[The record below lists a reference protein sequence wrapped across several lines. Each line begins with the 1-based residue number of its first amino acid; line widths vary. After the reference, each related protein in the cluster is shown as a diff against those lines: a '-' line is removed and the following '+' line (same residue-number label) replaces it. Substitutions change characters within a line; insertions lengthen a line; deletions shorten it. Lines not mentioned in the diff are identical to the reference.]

1 MNSLQTFKEASTVK
15 CEGFYAAVAYTS
27 EVFKLKSGRITNFL
41 MTHANREIPS
51 EEIETSVCRIIPNF
65 INLYI

>member
-1 MNSLQTFKEASTVK
+1 
-15 CEGFYAAVAYTS
+15 
-27 EVFKLKSGRITNFL
+27 

-65 INLYI
+65 INLYIWYSRRNTDWNELLWIRNR